1 MDLLLESGLTDQRI
15 PFYAPSS
22 GLANMKAWVQRG
34 GNTAILMTTPTFTQD
49 SLVPELWRLLLDE
62 QTTITAGKTTESLGV
77 LITADGMTPL
87 LLRVVL
93 YKNLKVDIRDVLTS
107 GTLQSGGADPANPIG
122 F

>member
-1 MDLLLESGLTDQRI
+1 M
-15 PFYAPSS
+15 
-22 GLANMKAWVQRG
+22 
-34 GNTAILMTTPTFTQD
+34 
-49 SLVPELWRLLLDE
+49 PELWRLLLDE
-62 QTTITAGKTTESLGV
+62 QTTITTGKTTESLGV

-107 GTLQSGGADPANPIG
+107 GTLQIGGSDPADPIG